1 MNPLH
6 FHIDNTSREATIF
19 YLALCQLIFRTS
31 SGSKRD
37 GQRSLGLSRA
47 HIGIVLVLA
56 AAALWVGTLSPAIA
70 DTDPDEYGSSEVG
83 GILIGAPRQDRE
95 AARRV
100 AEKRRALKH
109 EQAELEHLKRTKHPF
124 HSDRALRHSLRRNE
138 AEQGWYKDEARQL
151 DFTIRRQERAARFRH
166 RLD

>member
-1 MNPLH
+1 MS
-6 FHIDNTSREATIF
+6 SRE
-19 YLALCQLIFRTS
+19 
-31 SGSKRD
+31 
-37 GQRSLGLSRA
+37 
-47 HIGIVLVLA
+47 HIGIVLVLMV
-56 AAALWVGTLSPAIA
+56 AALWGGTLSPAIA

-83 GILIGAPRQDRE
+83 ETLIRTLRQDRE
-95 AARRV
+95 AVRRV
-100 AEKRRALKH
+100 AEKRRALEH
-109 EQAELEHLKRTKHPF
+109 EQAELDYLKRTKHPF